1 MTRAAIR
8 KGSIG
13 RLRREGNKHEAEV
26 KDWCRGGFKVKN
38 GATRNVARN
47 GVADFFR
54 GGLLLQVVIGQAI
67 SEIEES
73 QARVKR

>member
-13 RLRREGNKHEAEV
+13 RLRRKGNKYEAEV

-47 GVADFFR
+47 SVADFFR
-54 GGLLLQVVIGQAI
+54 GLRLQVVIGQAI
-67 SEIEES
+67 SGIEES